1 MVEVPARLPDLQ
13 GLIQADLHSQA
24 LSYHQFHFRS
34 EKAMAAASLF
44 PGLVQSHTGMTKN
57 PHQQARILLIVIDE
71 KNA

>member
-1 MVEVPARLPDLQ
+1 
-13 GLIQADLHSQA
+13 
-24 LSYHQFHFRS
+24 
-34 EKAMAAASLF
+34 MAAASLF